1 MQEPYDLAEL
11 RREIDHIDEQL
22 VQLLNE
28 RARLS
33 LQAGIAKNWKDIY
46 RPERE
51 QQVLEH
57 VTAISSGPLSQEA
70 MTGIFQKI
78 IEICRA
84 IQHNK

>member
-1 MQEPYDLAEL
+1 MQEQYDLAEL
-11 RREIDHIDEQL
+11 RRQIDRVDEQL

-51 QQVLEH
+51 KQVVSH
-57 VTAISSGPLSQEA
+57 VTSVSNGPLSNEA
-70 MTGIFQKI
+70 VTEIFQKI

-84 IQHNK
+84 IQRNK